1 MKITFELKILLS
13 MVFTLMLGVPVVAD
27 SISTYEGNTTKFSR
41 GMDFGPGGVPSKDG
55 WDRGINPCNCNL
67 GGSVTRNDLEKG
79 TRWSF
84 TAGSYTV
91 TVTATEPATGLFV
104 GLGLAVFGLM
114 RRRRKKPLENAVW
127 EKLG

>member
-1 MKITFELKILLS
+1 MNIRFELKIVLGMFLA
-13 MVFTLMLGVPVVAD
+13 LMLGGTTLAD
-27 SISTYEGNTTKFSR
+27 GVSTYQGNTVTERR
-41 GMDFGPGGVPSKDG
+41 GIDFGAPTGQG

-67 GGSVTRNDLEKG
+67 DGHFVGNDFEKRTG
-79 TRWSF
+79 WSF

-91 TVTATEPATGLFV
+91 TVPAAEPATGLFV